1 MKQVGIWL
9 NQKEA
14 DIITLENNALKFKTI
29 YSDIDPHPRI
39 PGETKQFGRFGDQF
53 LSNEND
59 KKNKIN
65 DLTAKYLKAVAE
77 SISDSNEI
85 MLFGPAQTKIKL
97 KKLLLKNPQIS
108 SKLKEIK
115 SADHMTENQK
125 VAFVKNFYAN

>member
-14 DIITLENNALKFKTI
+14 DIITLENAALKFKTI
-29 YSDIDPHPRI
+29 YSDIDSRERI
-39 PGETKQFGRFGDQF
+39 PGESKQFGRFGDQF

-65 DLTAKYLKAVAE
+65 DLTQKYLNAVVT
-77 SISDSNEI
+77 SIRDANEI
-85 MLFGPAQTKIKL
+85 MIFGPAQTKVKL
-97 KKLLLKNPQIS
+97 KKLLLKNPSIS

-125 VAFVKNFYAN
+125 VAFVKNFYTN

>member
-29 YSDIDPHPRI
+29 YSDIDPRERI
-39 PGETKQFGRFGDQF
+39 QGESKQFGRFGDQF

-65 DLTAKYLKAVAE
+65 DLTRKYLNAVANT
-77 SISDSNEI
+77 ISDANEI
-85 MLFGPAQTKIKL
+85 MIFGPAQTKIKL
-97 KKLLLKNPQIS
+97 KKLLLKNPTIS
-108 SKLKEIK
+108 NKLKDIK

-125 VAFVKNFYAN
+125 VAFVKNFYSN